1 MHRGGNG
8 SPVPVSP
15 PPTPVPPHLSRQVQ
29 HLRNES
35 ILIASALTR
44 VCVCRCV
51 CPCLLHRRR
60 CCTATTTTCTTTTTT
75 TTTAAASI
83 KQQSLSRLV
92 KDRQKPKL
100 EHGTDYNVGGQ
111 DKNRLQRRHF
121 TTILFDS
128 SLSLLEAQWRNQ
140 DGERERKKKKPQSVS
155 MPHFPEPSS
164 RLGTCALN

>member
-1 MHRGGNG
+1 M
-8 SPVPVSP
+8 
-15 PPTPVPPHLSRQVQ
+15 
-29 HLRNES
+29 
-35 ILIASALTR
+35 
-44 VCVCRCV
+44 

-75 TTTAAASI
+75 TTTAAAGI
-83 KQQSLSRLV
+83 KQQSPSRLV

-128 SLSLLEAQWRNQ
+128 SLSLLDAQWRNQ
-140 DGERERKKKKPQSVS
+140 DGEREKKKNNPVCKYAPL
-155 MPHFPEPSS
+155 S
-164 RLGTCALN
+164 RTILEIGDMCLELISFALINIYLHS